1 MFFVIIL
8 QGGIY
13 MNVKTLLKNV
23 SIDVIGGLLIG
34 FGVYNF
40 AAHCGF
46 PMAGISGIALIIYH
60 LFHLPIGFVTLAL
73 NVPIVLLCYK
83 VLGKKFLLRSLQTML
98 ISSFMIDFVCPLF
111 PVFEGDLMLSA
122 ICTGF
127 LCGVGYAMIY
137 ANDTSTGGSD
147 FIIMMVRAF
156 RPHMSLGTI
165 TLLIDTVIVALGGLL
180 FNNIEGMIYGFV
192 LTYIISK
199 VVDEVTLGVDRGKM
213 TLIVTDN
220 GPLVCSRI
228 HDLTDRGSTII
239 KAEGSF
245 SKEDKQVVMC
255 ACSNK
260 QLHLVQKAVKEVDEN
275 AFMVIVD
282 SSEVRGEGFKPH

>member
-1 MFFVIIL
+1 
-8 QGGIY
+8 

-165 TLLIDTVIVALGGLL
+165 TLLIDTVIVAIGGLL

>member
-1 MFFVIIL
+1 
-8 QGGIY
+8 

>member
-165 TLLIDTVIVALGGLL
+165 TLLIDTVIVAIGGLL